1 MTIIDRLREAAANR
15 SGIQL
20 TDDEVVAL
28 VDEIDQSIARGPA
41 PIINVNFTQPT
52 QDATDD
58 TSDRRMGE
66 SRSGPLFPNG
76 D

>member
-1 MTIIDRLREAAANR
+1 MAIIDRLREAAANR

-52 QDATDD
+52 QDAADQGSTTKD
-58 TSDRRMGE
+58 G
-66 SRSGPLFPNG
+66 G
-76 D
+76 